1 MTCSARSFSSASSS
15 SAIAR
20 SSSAS
25 PPRGRVPAIG
35 RVVAR
40 PPRDGHERLRRRA
53 DDLEVLEVEE
63 VHVRRGVDRAQ
74 AAVDRERVDGHLR
87 GPALGGD
94 HLEGVARVDVLDDP
108 RHHRLV
114 GLARHVRLEARLGAG
129 GTVRR
134 RRPRQRAG
142 EPLAHLVDDAERALV
157 ARLHALLLHVGV
169 GEDGDRVLEV
179 VEGHERVREH
189 QRQVGQADWCPG
201 WARRAARPRARSR
214 SRRSP
219 RRRPR
224 TAAGRGAGP
233 GGGGRRPPRRARRDR
248 RRRRGASAGRR
259 AGGSR

>member
-40 PPRDGHERLRRRA
+40 PPGDGHERLRRRA

-74 AAVDRERVDGHLR
+74 PAVDRERVDGHLR
-87 GPALGGD
+87 GPALGRD

-114 GLARHVRLEARLGAG
+114 RLARHVRLEARLGARGVG
-129 GTVRR
+129 GRAAAR
-134 RRPRQRAG
+134 ERAG
-142 EPLAHLVDDAERALV
+142 EPLAHLREDAERALV
-157 ARLHALLLHVGV
+157 AGVDPLLLHVGV

-189 QRQVGQADWCPG
+189 QRQVGEADRVRVGLGEPLDRAHAVVAEEAHG
-201 WARRAARPRARSR
+201 AARE
-214 SRRSP
+214 RRQAGQ
-219 RRRPR
+219 RRL
-224 TAAGRGAGP
+224 AVAGDGLRGE
-233 GGGGRRPPRRARRDR
+233 RVRDR
-248 RRRRGASAGRR
+248 RRRPGASAGRR